1 VVDAASE
8 RLSWDRLASQMAT
21 AFRSRRVALRTKGR
35 GMVVTMEVSSRW
47 ALPSGQPAGRA
58 VTDPYVKA
66 GEAGGTSVVAG
77 GHFDL
82 SDIGA
87 RPHRDVHARILHE
100 EAR

>member
-1 VVDAASE
+1 
-8 RLSWDRLASQMAT
+8 
-21 AFRSRRVALRTKGR
+21 
-35 GMVVTMEVSSRW
+35 
-47 ALPSGQPAGRA
+47 
-58 VTDPYVKA
+58 
-66 GEAGGTSVVAG
+66 VAG